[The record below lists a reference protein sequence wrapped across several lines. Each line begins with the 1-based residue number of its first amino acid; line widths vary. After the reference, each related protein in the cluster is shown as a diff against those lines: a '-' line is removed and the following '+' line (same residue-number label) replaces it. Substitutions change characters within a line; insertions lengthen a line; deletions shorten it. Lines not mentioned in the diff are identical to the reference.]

1 MIVRRGATLVALA
14 VLLAACGNNNDS
26 TWTGAS
32 GWILGIVAFFVLLA
46 IFGAAR
52 RHGR

>member
-1 MIVRRGATLVALA
+1 MAQRSVTLVALT
-14 VLLAACGNNNDS
+14 VLLAACGNENDS